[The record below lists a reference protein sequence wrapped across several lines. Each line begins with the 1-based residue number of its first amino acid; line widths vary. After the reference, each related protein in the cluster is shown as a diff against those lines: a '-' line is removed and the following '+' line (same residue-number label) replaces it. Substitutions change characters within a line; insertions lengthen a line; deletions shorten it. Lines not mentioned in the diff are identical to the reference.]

1 MPTSCL
7 GGVRGW
13 FFIRCWHC
21 SFLVPS
27 AKNCYCSIQ
36 NRICQHKWRSTSNSF
51 DQKEKISLWVPESH
65 FISRVKP
72 CKITMYNEILSYYP
86 ERWRFCGIFTSRIRD
101 LAGSVFF
108 RFKMIIIF
116 SRYWKLS
123 RAGSHYRP
131 IFLNDLFIIFWNN
144 NSMLAYRVVC
154 CSHQSDRLV
163 YLSRTNQIAALG
175 YVSRTNQIAALGY
188 VSRTNHIIA
197 FEYPAPITA
206 FGYCFLVNDVMDQR
220 MTLIRNYG
228 LIW

>member
-1 MPTSCL
+1 MTINVLSALQLRSEREDIIMSAWKPLYFACETMQNNDVQWNTKLLPWKMKVLRNFHFANKGPCRIGFFSGSKWSKFSL
-7 GGVRGW
+7 GTENWVEPGRITDQ
-13 FFIRCWHC
+13 FFW
-21 SFLVPS
+21 
-27 AKNCYCSIQ
+27 
-36 NRICQHKWRSTSNSF
+36 
-51 DQKEKISLWVPESH
+51 
-65 FISRVKP
+65 
-72 CKITMYNEILSYYP
+72 
-86 ERWRFCGIFTSRIRD
+86 
-101 LAGSVFF
+101 
-108 RFKMIIIF
+108 II
-116 SRYWKLS
+116 YL
-123 RAGSHYRP
+123 
-131 IFLNDLFIIFWNN
+131 LFFWNN

-206 FGYCFLVNDVMDQR
+206 FGYCFLLNDVMVQR